1 MTTWE
6 ELTTH
11 ERAALRHL
19 AKGEAYDVPAYIIRR
34 LRVLGLVENDSDARL
49 SPAGLQLY
57 LANGRR
63 TGRRE

>member
-1 MTTWE
+1 
-6 ELTTH
+6 
-11 ERAALRHL
+11 
-19 AKGEAYDVPAYIIRR
+19 VPAYIIRR
-34 LRVLGLVENDSDARL
+34 LRVLGLVENDSDGRL